1 MGTAGGGGGN
11 RRDGTVPGTPSGG
24 EEFTAAKHE
33 SPTGPY
39 KKRERIKER
48 SDQSIKE
55 FLSDPYA
62 MATLEPGEAG
72 PNGAEGG
79 RFSVSPV
86 GNERPGSGAMGRLDF
101 HSNVD
106 WLCDLR

>member
-1 MGTAGGGGGN
+1 MGTAAGAGGS

-39 KKRERIKER
+39 KKTRKNQRNLYQLIKVC
-48 SDQSIKE
+48 
-55 FLSDPYA
+55 LSDPHA
-62 MATLEPGEAG
+62 MAALEPGEAG
-72 PNGAEGG
+72 LNGAEGG

-101 HSNVD
+101 HS
-106 WLCDLR
+106 

>member
-1 MGTAGGGGGN
+1 MEETGGTELSRELPREVKNSQLPSTN
-11 RRDGTVPGTPSGG
+11 RPQVRTR
-24 EEFTAAKHE
+24 
-33 SPTGPY
+33 
-39 KKRERIKER
+39 KREIIKER
-48 SDQSIKE
+48 LDQSIKE

-86 GNERPGSGAMGRLDF
+86 CNERPGSGAMGRLDF
-101 HSNVD
+101 HS
-106 WLCDLR
+106 